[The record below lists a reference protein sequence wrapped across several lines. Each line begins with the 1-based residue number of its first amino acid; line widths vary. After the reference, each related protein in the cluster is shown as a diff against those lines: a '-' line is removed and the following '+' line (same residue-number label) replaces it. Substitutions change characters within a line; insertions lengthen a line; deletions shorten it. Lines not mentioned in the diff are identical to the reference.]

1 MRKINIYELN
11 GSFEIYDG
19 AGHLIKGGFASHD
32 EATSWAMKRNY
43 VIQDIFLAIW
53 EINPIFASQN

>member
-32 EATSWAMKRNY
+32 EATLWAMKRNY